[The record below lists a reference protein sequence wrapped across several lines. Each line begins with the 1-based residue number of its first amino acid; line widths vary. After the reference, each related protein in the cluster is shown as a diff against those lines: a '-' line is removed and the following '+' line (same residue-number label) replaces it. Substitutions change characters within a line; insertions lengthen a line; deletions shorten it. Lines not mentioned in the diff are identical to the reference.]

1 MSQNEPLEPL
11 PSEIEQLR
19 ARATRCRTFA
29 NEYRSD
35 VGTSLTEL
43 AVELDGKADRLQA
56 AEDQAALN
64 GADVE
69 TKSASSDR

>member
-1 MSQNEPLEPL
+1 
-11 PSEIEQLR
+11 
-19 ARATRCRTFA
+19 
-29 NEYRSD
+29 
-35 VGTSLTEL
+35 
-43 AVELDGKADRLQA
+43 VELDGKADRLQA